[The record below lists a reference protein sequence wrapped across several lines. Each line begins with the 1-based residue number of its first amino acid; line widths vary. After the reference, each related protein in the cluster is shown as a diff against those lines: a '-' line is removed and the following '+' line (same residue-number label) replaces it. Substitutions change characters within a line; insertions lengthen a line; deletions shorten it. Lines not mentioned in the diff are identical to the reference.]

1 MAVRKTTTEEWG
13 DVIADAVREL
23 EGAASLLEQ
32 KQPGRHSE
40 RAVTTMRFE
49 TAQLAAILP
58 QIRQARQDEVD
69 PHAPR
74 VSVDVRRMGGQQDAR
89 GIGHVLAAPSAA
101 SGQHPQ
107 DA

>member
-1 MAVRKTTTEEWG
+1 MSVRKTTTEEWG
-13 DVIADAVREL
+13 DVIADAIREL

-49 TAQLAAILP
+49 VGQLSGILP
-58 QIRQARQDEVD
+58 QIRQARQQEVE

-74 VSVDVRRMGGQQDAR
+74 VPL
-89 GIGHVLAAPSAA
+89 IGDLRKPVA
-101 SGQHPQ
+101 SDG
-107 DA
+107 